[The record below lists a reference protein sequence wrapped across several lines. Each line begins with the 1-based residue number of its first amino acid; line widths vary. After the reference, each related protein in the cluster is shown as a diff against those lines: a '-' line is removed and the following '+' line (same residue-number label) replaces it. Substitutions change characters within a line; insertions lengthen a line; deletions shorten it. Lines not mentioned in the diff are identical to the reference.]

1 MTKTFP
7 SMPLEYHIQDLVGS
21 VVVELSNSCLK
32 NGKTC
37 KNQTEKNELNKK
49 GSGFWHCSVSL
60 FTQNRSW
67 IFIFSFSWLFIIGL
81 VHIIYII
88 ILYCTTDVKITFN
101 ALEYYTLNS
110 YAWIFPLYTRECWEE
125 ILGLFMAF
133 PARLQPWSW
142 IQSYGSNLGENRKS
156 L

>member
-1 MTKTFP
+1 MWHKIHWKYKLLHVHWIWASLRKKWHLIGQYMNTRDFHEEFYVYDWMTKTFP

-49 GSGFWHCSVSL
+49 DSGFWHFSVSF

-67 IFIFSFSWLFIIGL
+67 IFIFWFSWHFVIEL
-81 VHIIYII
+81 VHIICII
-88 ILYCTTDVKITFN
+88 ILSCTIDVKITFN
-101 ALEYYTLNS
+101 
-110 YAWIFPLYTRECWEE
+110 I
-125 ILGLFMAF
+125 
-133 PARLQPWSW
+133 
-142 IQSYGSNLGENRKS
+142 
-156 L
+156 